1 MSEKRGTPFATP
13 RRHEPNGACARKTLR
28 RGLSRGDRADDGQDP
43 RPNARRT
50 IGIGRS
56 GLSGSGAIAA
66 RASVALGQ
74 SDSENLGKVLTQ
86 LFEVKEA
93 P

>member
-1 MSEKRGTPFATP
+1 MARALEKRFDAVC
-13 RRHEPNGACARKTLR
+13 RAEIARMTVKT
-28 RGLSRGDRADDGQDP
+28 RGLTPAE
-43 RPNARRT
+43 
-50 IGIGRS
+50 RS
-56 GLSGSGAIAA
+56 ALEDLACQVVGAIAA